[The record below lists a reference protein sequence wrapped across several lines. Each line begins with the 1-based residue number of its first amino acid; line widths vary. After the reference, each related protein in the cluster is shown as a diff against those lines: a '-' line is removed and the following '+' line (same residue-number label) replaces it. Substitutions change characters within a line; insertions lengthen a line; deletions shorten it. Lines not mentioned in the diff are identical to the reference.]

1 MLNDAFWQQD
11 ALWAGCAVCA
21 PLIRIRQFCSR
32 IFGKGTLFKRK
43 FAIVLALASTALAT
57 PALARDHGFYAGIE
71 GGVIL
76 VEDAGYDVR
85 NAANSTVANDVMILD
100 FKPGYDVDLVGGYDF
115 GMIRAEAEIGYK
127 HAGLDEV
134 ELRDQPGTGLGFGSH
149 LNADGHARA
158 LSFMING
165 LLDLG
170 DEDSWSGYVGP
181 GIGIADVRYSIGG
194 TDPVIDSTLVDSE
207 VSQTKLAWQVVAG
220 VRTAI
225 TPTLDLGL

>member
-1 MLNDAFWQQD
+1 M
-11 ALWAGCAVCA
+11 
-21 PLIRIRQFCSR
+21 
-32 IFGKGTLFKRK
+32 RK

-71 GGVIL
+71 GGVML

-85 NAANSTVANDVMILD
+85 DATNATTATNIMILD

-115 GMIRAEAEIGYK
+115 GMVRAEAEIGYK

-207 VSQTKLAWQVVAG
+207 VSQTKLAWGPKKGGAATG
-220 VRTAI
+220 TPNITVRVS
-225 TPTLDLGL
+225 